1 MPMVYVY
8 MLAQSKKKIKLMY
21 MWHAFH
27 WSINFFTV
35 KGRRQFN
42 TFLAGLLSSR
52 LNLEFFS

>member
-8 MLAQSKKKIKLMY
+8 MLAQSKKKVKLIC

-35 KGRRQFN
+35 EGRRRFN
-42 TFLAGLLSSR
+42 TFLA
-52 LNLEFFS
+52 